1 MTAAGPYVAGLD
13 PAWAGPCGVALVE
26 VSRDDVLWADA
37 QLREG
42 PSYPGAWF
50 LSPHLTLYVESD
62 GYRSRAWHL
71 GKATG
76 WWICHLRP
84 EAVVEVRT
92 TEWRKWAYGY
102 LPDRE
107 EAKELAVQLVQLHY
121 NLKLAHDAA
130 EAVMLMSYGR
140 AQLRPGA
147 WRPSREQVQ
156 EALRRAQ
163 EALLARA
170 EEKLLRRRGK
180 AKAGRTGGARG
191 RRKKS
196 AGR

>member
-1 MTAAGPYVAGLD
+1 MPSGARFVAGLD
-13 PAWAGPCGVALVE
+13 PAWAGPCGVAWADVGE
-26 VSRDDVLWADA
+26 DDVLWADA
-37 QLREG
+37 QVREG
-42 PSYPGAWF
+42 PAYRGA
-50 LSPHLTLYVESD
+50 PIMPAPLTLYVESD

-84 EAVVEVRT
+84 EQVVEVRT
-92 TEWRKWAYGY
+92 TAWRKWAYGW

-121 NLKLAHDAA
+121 NLALPHDAA

-140 AQLRPGA
+140 AQLRPDA
-147 WRPSREQVQ
+147 WRPGKAQVQ

-170 EEKLLRRRGK
+170 EEKLARRRGK
-180 AKAGRTGGARG
+180 AKAGRPGPARAP
-191 RRKKS
+191 RR
-196 AGR
+196 